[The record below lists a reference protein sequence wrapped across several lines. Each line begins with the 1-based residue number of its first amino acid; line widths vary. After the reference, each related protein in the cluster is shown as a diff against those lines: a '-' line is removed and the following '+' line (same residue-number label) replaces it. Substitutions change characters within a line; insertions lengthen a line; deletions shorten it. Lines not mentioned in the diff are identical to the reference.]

1 MVEKLRKTTAELA
14 PVSSQ
19 PWLHQHS
26 REIRA
31 FGTVRQ
37 FPVGLSYEA
46 TTRIAAITAMT
57 FAASGAAPTTL
68 YQRYQEIFGLTPF
81 ILTIIFAA
89 YVFSLLGALLTVGS
103 LSDYIGRR
111 PAILAALSLNIVA
124 MIMFMS
130 ADSAMALIA
139 ARAVQGFATG
149 LATAT
154 LGAAI
159 MDTDRS
165 RGPVLNSIT
174 ALVGLT
180 AGSLGGGAL
189 VTYAP
194 DPQQL
199 VYAVLLAMSAAE
211 ALVLWYMPET
221 VTPKA
226 GGLASLQPHVSV
238 PAKAWRAVLQV
249 TPVTIASWALGG
261 FYFSLM
267 PSLVRVAT
275 GVTLP
280 IVGGLVVSALTFS
293 GAIAVL
299 WLRNASARRILSG
312 GIPALV
318 TGIAITLAGVQ
329 MHYVSLML
337 AGTIVAGIGFGAAF
351 SGAMRTVLPQAEAHE
366 RAGLLSAFYVEGY
379 LSFSLPAILTG
390 LVAPIAG
397 LPLVADVYGA
407 VVVVLALGS
416 LLAMLRSARR
426 GYSS

>member
-1 MVEKLRKTTAELA
+1 MSACIACPA
-14 PVSSQ
+14 PQ
-19 PWLHQHS
+19 S
-26 REIRA
+26 RA
-31 FGTVRQ
+31 S
-37 FPVGLSYEA
+37 LSYKA
-46 TTRIAAITAMT
+46 TTLIAVITAMT

-68 YQRYQEIFGLTPF
+68 YQRYQETFGLTPF
-81 ILTIIFAA
+81 ILTVIFGA
-89 YVFSLLGALLTVGS
+89 YVLSLLGALLTVGS

-111 PAILAALSLNIVA
+111 PAILAALSLNVVA
-124 MIMFMS
+124 MIMFIS
-130 ADSAMALIA
+130 ADSAAALIA

-174 ALVGLT
+174 AFIGLT
-180 AGSLGGGAL
+180 VGSLGGGAL

-199 VYAVLLAMSAAE
+199 VYAVLLSLSAAE
-211 ALVLWYMPET
+211 ALLLWYMPET
-221 VTPKA
+221 VTPKPGA
-226 GGLASLQPHVSV
+226 LVSLQPRVSV
-238 PAKAWRAVLQV
+238 PARARRALVQV

-299 WLRNASARRILSG
+299 SLRNTSARRILSG

-318 TGIAITLAGVQ
+318 AGVAITLAGVQ
-329 MHYVSLML
+329 TQHVSLML
-337 AGTIVAGIGFGAAF
+337 VGTIVAGTGFGAAF
-351 SGAMRTVLPQAEAHE
+351 SGAMRTVMPQAEAHE

-390 LVAPIAG
+390 LLAPIAG
-397 LPLVADVYGA
+397 LPLAADVYGA
-407 VVVVLALGS
+407 AVIVLAIAS
-416 LLAMLRSARR
+416 LLAMLRS
-426 GYSS
+426 GQ

>member
-1 MVEKLRKTTAELA
+1 MSACIACRA
-14 PVSSQ
+14 PQ
-19 PWLHQHS
+19 S
-26 REIRA
+26 RA
-31 FGTVRQ
+31 S
-37 FPVGLSYEA
+37 LSYEA
-46 TTRIAAITAMT
+46 TTLIAVVTAMT

-68 YQRYQEIFGLTPF
+68 YQRYQETFGLTPF
-81 ILTIIFAA
+81 TLTVIFGA
-89 YVFSLLGALLTVGS
+89 YVLSLLGALLTVGS

-111 PAILAALSLNIVA
+111 PAILAALSLNVVA
-124 MIMFMS
+124 MVMFIS
-130 ADSAMALIA
+130 ADSAAALIA

-174 ALVGLT
+174 AFVGLT
-180 AGSLGGGAL
+180 VGTLGGAAL

-194 DPQQL
+194 APQQL
-199 VYAVLLAMSAAE
+199 VFAVLLALSAAE
-211 ALVLWYMPET
+211 ALLVWYMPET
-221 VTPKA
+221 VTPKPGA
-226 GGLASLQPHVSV
+226 LASLQPHISI
-238 PAKAWRAVLQV
+238 PARARRALVQV

-299 WLRNASARRILSG
+299 SLRNASARSILSG

-318 TGIAITLAGVQ
+318 TGVAITLAGVQ
-329 MHYVSLML
+329 MQHVSLML
-337 AGTIVAGIGFGAAF
+337 VGTIVAGTGFGAAF
-351 SGAMRTVLPQAEAHE
+351 SGAMRTVMPQAEAHE

-397 LPLVADVYGA
+397 LPLAAGVYGA
-407 VVVVLALGS
+407 VVIVLALGS
-416 LLAMLRSARR
+416 LLAMLRS
-426 GYSS
+426 G

>member
-1 MVEKLRKTTAELA
+1 MSACLTYPAPQLRA
-14 PVSSQ
+14 S
-19 PWLHQHS
+19 
-26 REIRA
+26 
-31 FGTVRQ
+31 
-37 FPVGLSYEA
+37 LSYKA
-46 TTRIAAITAMT
+46 TTLIAVITAMT

-68 YQRYQEIFGLTPF
+68 YQRYQETFGLTPF
-81 ILTIIFAA
+81 ILTVIFGA
-89 YVFSLLGALLTVGS
+89 YVLSLLGALLTVGS
-103 LSDYIGRR
+103 LSDFIGRR
-111 PAILAALSLNIVA
+111 PAILAALSLNVA
-124 MIMFMS
+124 AMLMFIT
-130 ADSAMALIA
+130 ADSAATLIA

-154 LGAAI
+154 LGATI

-165 RGPVLNSIT
+165 RGPVLNSVT
-174 ALVGLT
+174 AFSGLT
-180 AGSLGGGAL
+180 VGSLGGGAL

-199 VYAVLLAMSAAE
+199 VYAVLLIMSAAE
-211 ALVLWYMPET
+211 ALLLWYMPET
-221 VTPKA
+221 VTPKPGA
-226 GGLASLQPHVSV
+226 LASLQPHVSV
-238 PAKAWRAVLQV
+238 PARARRALVQV

-299 WLRNASARRILSG
+299 SLRSTSARRILSG

-318 TGIAITLAGVQ
+318 SGVTITLAGVQ
-329 MHYVSLML
+329 LQHVSLML
-337 AGTIVAGIGFGAAF
+337 VGTIVAGIGFGAAF
-351 SGAMRTVLPQAEAHE
+351 SGSMRTVMPHAEAHE

-379 LSFSLPAILTG
+379 LSFSMPAILTG

-397 LPLVADVYGA
+397 LPMAADVYGA
-407 VVVVLALGS
+407 VVIVLALGS
-416 LLAMLRSARR
+416 LLAMSRC
-426 GYSS
+426 G

>member
-1 MVEKLRKTTAELA
+1 MS
-14 PVSSQ
+14 VSIACGASQ
-19 PWLHQHS
+19 PRTS
-26 REIRA
+26 
-31 FGTVRQ
+31 
-37 FPVGLSYEA
+37 LSYKA
-46 TTRIAAITAMT
+46 TTFIAVVAAMT
-57 FAASGAAPTTL
+57 FAASGAAPTML
-68 YQRYQEIFGLTPF
+68 YQRYQETFGLTPF
-81 ILTIIFAA
+81 ILTIIFGA
-89 YVFSLLGALLTVGS
+89 YALSLLGALLTVGS

-111 PAILAALSLNIVA
+111 PAILAALSLNVA
-124 MIMFMS
+124 AMVMFIS
-130 ADSAMALIA
+130 ADSAAALIA

-174 ALVGLT
+174 AFVGLT
-180 AGSLGGGAL
+180 AGSLGGGVL

-199 VYAVLLAMSAAE
+199 VYAVLLVLSAVE
-211 ALVLWYMPET
+211 ALVLWHMPET
-221 VTPKA
+221 VTPKPGA
-226 GGLASLQPHVSV
+226 LASLQPHVSV
-238 PAKAWRAVLQV
+238 PARAQRALVQV

-275 GVTLP
+275 GVTSP

-299 WLRNASARRILSG
+299 SLRNASARRILSG
-312 GIPALV
+312 GIPALI
-318 TGIAITLAGVQ
+318 TGVAITLAGVQ
-329 MHYVSLML
+329 MRQVSLML
-337 AGTIVAGIGFGAAF
+337 VGTVVAGIGFGAAF
-351 SGAMRTVLPQAEAHE
+351 SGSMRTVMPHAEAHE

-397 LPLVADVYGA
+397 LPLAADVYGA
-407 VVVVLALGS
+407 VVIVLALGS
-416 LLAMLRSARR
+416 LLAVLRS
-426 GYSS
+426 G

>member
-1 MVEKLRKTTAELA
+1 MERIMSACTACPRQQE
-14 PVSSQ
+14 
-19 PWLHQHS
+19 
-26 REIRA
+26 RA
-31 FGTVRQ
+31 S
-37 FPVGLSYEA
+37 LSYR
-46 TTRIAAITAMT
+46 TTTIMAVITAMT
-57 FAASGAAPTTL
+57 FAASGAAPTPL
-68 YQRYQEIFGLTPF
+68 YHQYQELFGLTPF
-81 ILTIIFAA
+81 MLTVIFGA
-89 YVFSLLGALLTVGS
+89 YVLSLLGALLTVGS

-111 PAILAALSLNIVA
+111 PAILAALSLNVVA
-124 MIMFMS
+124 MVMFIA
-130 ADSAMALIA
+130 ADSAAALIA

-154 LGAAI
+154 LGATI
-159 MDTDRS
+159 MDTDHS

-174 ALVGLT
+174 AFVGLA

-199 VYAVLLAMSAAE
+199 VYAVLLALSAAE
-211 ALVLWYMPET
+211 ALVLWHMPET
-221 VTPKA
+221 VTPKPGA
-226 GGLASLQPHVSV
+226 LASLQPHVSV
-238 PAKAWRAVLQV
+238 PAPARRALVQV

-275 GVTLP
+275 GVTSP

-293 GAIAVL
+293 GAVAVL
-299 WLRNASARRILSG
+299 SLRNTSARRILSG

-318 TGIAITLAGVQ
+318 SGVAITLAGVQ
-329 MHYVSLML
+329 MQQVSLML
-337 AGTIVAGIGFGAAF
+337 IGTIVAGIGFGAAF
-351 SGAMRTVLPQAEAHE
+351 SGAMRTVMPHAEAHE

-397 LPLVADVYGA
+397 LPLAADVYGA
-407 VVVVLALGS
+407 AVIVLALGS
-416 LLAMLRSARR
+416 LLAMLRSD
-426 GYSS
+426 

>member
-1 MVEKLRKTTAELA
+1 
-14 PVSSQ
+14 
-19 PWLHQHS
+19 
-26 REIRA
+26 
-31 FGTVRQ
+31 
-37 FPVGLSYEA
+37 
-46 TTRIAAITAMT
+46 
-57 FAASGAAPTTL
+57 
-68 YQRYQEIFGLTPF
+68 
-81 ILTIIFAA
+81 
-89 YVFSLLGALLTVGS
+89 LLTVGS

-111 PAILAALSLNIVA
+111 PAILAALSLNVVA
-124 MIMFMS
+124 MVMFIA
-130 ADSAMALIA
+130 ADSAAVLIA

-174 ALVGLT
+174 AFIGLT
-180 AGSLGGGAL
+180 VGSLGGGAL

-194 DPQQL
+194 DPGQL
-199 VYAVLLAMSAAE
+199 VYAVLLILSAAE

-221 VTPKA
+221 VTPKPGA
-226 GGLASLQPHVSV
+226 LGSLQPHVSV
-238 PAKAWRAVLQV
+238 PARARRALVQV

-275 GVTLP
+275 GVTSP

-299 WLRNASARRILSG
+299 LLRNASPHRVLSG

-318 TGIAITLAGVQ
+318 TGVAITLAGVQ
-329 MHYVSLML
+329 WQQVSLML
-337 AGTIVAGIGFGAAF
+337 VGTVVAGIGFGAAF
-351 SGAMRTVLPQAEAHE
+351 SGAMRTVMPHAEAHE

-379 LSFSLPAILTG
+379 LSFSLPAIATG
-390 LVAPIAG
+390 LVAPLAG
-397 LPLVADVYGA
+397 LPLAADAYGVA
-407 VVVVLALGS
+407 VVVLAIAS
-416 LLAMLRSARR
+416 LLAMRAGRDAF
-426 GYSS
+426 

>member
-1 MVEKLRKTTAELA
+1 MATCITCTDQ
-14 PVSSQ
+14 Q
-19 PWLHQHS
+19 PRTS
-26 REIRA
+26 
-31 FGTVRQ
+31 
-37 FPVGLSYEA
+37 LSYKA
-46 TTRIAAITAMT
+46 TTLTAVITAMT

-68 YQRYQEIFGLTPF
+68 YHQYQEILGLTPF
-81 ILTIIFAA
+81 VLTVIFGA
-89 YVFSLLGALLTVGS
+89 YVLSLLAALLTVGS

-111 PAILAALSLNIVA
+111 PAILAALSLNVA
-124 MIMFMS
+124 AMLMFIA
-130 ADSAMALIA
+130 ADSAVALIA

-154 LGAAI
+154 LGAEI

-174 ALVGLT
+174 AFVGLT

-194 DPQQL
+194 DPLHL
-199 VYAVLLAMSAAE
+199 VYAVLLVLSAVE

-221 VTPKA
+221 VTPKSGA
-226 GGLASLQPHVSV
+226 LASLQPHVSI
-238 PAKAWRAVLQV
+238 PTNARRALVQV

-275 GVTLP
+275 GVTSP
-280 IVGGLVVSALTFS
+280 IIGGLVVSALTFS

-299 WLRNASARRILSG
+299 SLRNASARRILSG

-318 TGIAITLAGVQ
+318 TGVAITLAGVQ
-329 MHYVSLML
+329 MQRVSLML
-337 AGTIVAGIGFGAAF
+337 IGTIVAGIGFGAAF
-351 SGAMRTVLPQAEAHE
+351 SGSLRTVMPHAQAHE

-390 LVAPIAG
+390 LVAPVAG
-397 LPLVADVYGA
+397 LPLAADVYGA
-407 VVVVLALGS
+407 VVIVLALGS
-416 LLAMLRSARR
+416 LLAMLRSD
-426 GYSS
+426 

>member
-1 MVEKLRKTTAELA
+1 MSACIACPADTPPRT
-14 PVSSQ
+14 S
-19 PWLHQHS
+19 
-26 REIRA
+26 
-31 FGTVRQ
+31 
-37 FPVGLSYEA
+37 LSYRA
-46 TTRIAAITAMT
+46 TTILAVITAMT

-68 YQRYQEIFGLTPF
+68 YQQYQQVFGLTPF
-81 ILTIIFAA
+81 ILTVIFGA
-89 YVFSLLGALLTVGS
+89 YVLSLLGALLTVGS

-130 ADSAMALIA
+130 ANSAATLIV
-139 ARAVQGFATG
+139 ARVVQGFATG

-159 MDTDRS
+159 MDTDRA

-174 ALVGLT
+174 AFFGLT

-189 VTYAP
+189 ATYAP
-194 DPQQL
+194 DPLQL

-221 VTPKA
+221 VTPKPGA
-226 GGLASLQPHVSV
+226 LASLQPHVSI
-238 PAKAWRAVLQV
+238 PARARRALVQV

-299 WLRNASARRILSG
+299 SLRNTSARRILSG

-318 TGIAITLAGVQ
+318 AGVAITLAGVQ
-329 MHYVSLML
+329 TQHVSLML
-337 AGTIVAGIGFGAAF
+337 AGTVVAGIGFGAAF
-351 SGAMRTVLPQAEAHE
+351 SGSMRTVMPQAEAHE

-379 LSFSLPAILTG
+379 LSFSLPAIVTG

-397 LPLVADVYGA
+397 LPLAADVYGA
-407 VVVVLALGS
+407 AVIALAIAS
-416 LLAMLRSARR
+416 LLAMLRSAD
-426 GYSS
+426 

>member
-1 MVEKLRKTTAELA
+1 MTTCIACPA
-14 PVSSQ
+14 PQ
-19 PWLHQHS
+19 S
-26 REIRA
+26 RA
-31 FGTVRQ
+31 S
-37 FPVGLSYEA
+37 LSYKA
-46 TTRIAAITAMT
+46 TTLIAVVTAMT

-68 YQRYQEIFGLTPF
+68 YQRYQETFGLTPF
-81 ILTIIFAA
+81 ILTVIFGA
-89 YVFSLLGALLTVGS
+89 YVLSLLGALLTVGS

-111 PAILAALSLNIVA
+111 PAILAALSLNVVA
-124 MIMFMS
+124 MIIFIS
-130 ADSAMALIA
+130 ADSAATLIA

-174 ALVGLT
+174 AFVGLT

-194 DPQQL
+194 APHQL
-199 VYAVLLAMSAAE
+199 VYAVLLAISAAE
-211 ALVLWYMPET
+211 ALLLWYMPET
-221 VTPKA
+221 ATPKPGA
-226 GGLASLQPHVSV
+226 LASLAPHISV
-238 PAKAWRAVLQV
+238 PARARRALVQV

-280 IVGGLVVSALTFS
+280 IVGGLVVSALTLS

-299 WLRNASARRILSG
+299 SLRNASAHRILSG

-318 TGIAITLAGVQ
+318 TGVAITLVGVQ
-329 MHYVSLML
+329 MQLVSLML
-337 AGTIVAGIGFGAAF
+337 VGTIVAGIGFGAAF
-351 SGAMRTVLPQAEAHE
+351 AGAMRSVMPQAEAHE

-390 LVAPIAG
+390 LAAPIAG
-397 LPLVADVYGA
+397 LPLAADIYGA
-407 VVVVLALGS
+407 VVIVLALGS
-416 LLAMLRSARR
+416 LLAMLHSR
-426 GYSS
+426 